1 VTRWRGSVLAVAV
14 GVLGVSGCGGDR
26 DDVTALEASRV
37 VQRLEQVREQA
48 ADGDVREA
56 RAALRTV
63 RRDVRRLAGRGA
75 LEPRE
80 RQTMS
85 AGLSALSRA
94 LDGRASP
101 PKREETD
108 AAPPATEPPEDSA
121 SAPAEEPPADEA
133 PPGQGEVESEGGGK
147 DEKDKEEQKKDA
159 KEQEKGKGGGKGDD

>member
-37 VQRLEQVREQA
+37 VHGLEQVREQA

-101 PKREETD
+101 PRREEAPAD
-108 AAPPATEPPEDSA
+108 AAPPATQPSEDSA
-121 SAPAEEPPADEA
+121 QAPAEEPPADEA

-147 DEKDKEEQKKDA
+147 DEKDK